1 MATSQP
7 PVTHA
12 GLPRRFVIFL
22 GPLVLTNVLQALSG
36 TFNSVFLGQ
45 MLGPDALAAAIAFF
59 PVFMTLFAFVIGL
72 GTGAS
77 ILVGQAWG
85 AQQTDKVRDIAG
97 TVLLGGAVLG
107 TLIAAAGWWT
117 VPPLLRGL
125 GTPAQVLPEAIA
137 YAHVMLLAMPVLF
150 LSMLAAALLRGM
162 GDTVTPLGV
171 LVVTCAV
178 SAVLTPALISGWLG
192 LPRLGV
198 ASAGWATLVATALA
212 LLWLGRRLAR
222 RGHLLAPQALR
233 TRLRWRADLLR
244 PVARLGVPTGLFFV
258 TGSLADVGLMS
269 LVNQHG
275 APAMAAWGAAQHV
288 TSYVQFPAMSIA
300 IASSVFAA
308 QAIGAGRSEQVHQVT
323 RVGLG
328 LNVALTG
335 GLAVVV
341 ACIAPQAMRIFT
353 SDPAVL
359 GLGAQLLRISVWGAL
374 LLGMGSVFSGV
385 MRAAGTVRTPMLI
398 SLGCLAFLQFP
409 VGWAIDRAVGLP
421 GLWFTYLVTYGCGA
435 GLQAVYYFAVWR
447 KKPVRR
453 LV

>member
-1 MATSQP
+1 MATMSP
-7 PVTHA
+7 AATP
-12 GLPRRFVIFL
+12 LPRRFILFL

-45 MLGPDALAAAIAFF
+45 MLGPQALAAAIAFF

-85 AQQTDKVRDIAG
+85 AQQTGKVRDIAG
-97 TVLLGGAVLG
+97 TVLLGGALLG
-107 TLIAAAGWWT
+107 VVIALAGWWT
-117 VPPLLRGL
+117 VPPLLRWL
-125 GTPAQVLPEAIA
+125 GTPAEVLPEAIA

-171 LVVTCAV
+171 LIVTCAV
-178 SAVLTPALISGWLG
+178 SAVLTPLIISGRLG
-192 LPRLGV
+192 LPPQGT
-198 ASAGWATLVATALA
+198 ASAAWGTLVATAVA
-212 LLWLGRRLAR
+212 LLWLGWRLSRRQ
-222 RGHLLAPQALR
+222 HLLAPQALR
-233 TRLRWRADLLR
+233 TRLRWRGDLLR
-244 PVARLGVPTGLFFV
+244 PVARLGVPTGLFFI

-269 LVNQHG
+269 LVNPHG
-275 APAMAAWGAAQHV
+275 ASSVAAWGAAQHV

-308 QAIGAGRSEQVHQVT
+308 QAIGAGHAGQAHEVT
-323 RVGLG
+323 RVGLK
-328 LNVALTG
+328 LNLLLTG

-341 ACIAPQAMRIFT
+341 AALAPLAMRIFT
-353 SDPAVL
+353 SDQAVVS
-359 GLGAQLLRISVWGAL
+359 LGAQLLHISVWGAL
-374 LLGMGSVFSGV
+374 LLGVGSVFSGV
-385 MRAAGTVRTPMLI
+385 MRAAGTVRAPMLI
-398 SLGCLAFLQFP
+398 SLGCLACLQFP

-435 GLQAVYYFAVWR
+435 ALQAAYYFGVWR
-447 KKPVRR
+447 KKPVRK